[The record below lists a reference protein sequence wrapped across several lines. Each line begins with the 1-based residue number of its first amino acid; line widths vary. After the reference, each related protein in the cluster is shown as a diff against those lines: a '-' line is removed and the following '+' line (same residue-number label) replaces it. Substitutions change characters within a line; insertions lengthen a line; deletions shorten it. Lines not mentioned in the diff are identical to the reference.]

1 MPFIAF
7 TLDLHTLTITL
18 TLVIYLITLFA
29 IAYVYYV
36 INDMRIDMFH
46 VTCYLCAENTRLTR
60 RLERF
65 QRRAREGGRIKKI

>member
-1 MPFIAF
+1 MPFLAF

-29 IAYVYYV
+29 IAYAYYV
-36 INDMRIDMFH
+36 INDMRIEMFN

-65 QRRAREGGRIKKI
+65 QRRA

>member
-1 MPFIAF
+1 MPFLAF
-7 TLDLHTLTITL
+7 TLDLHTLTIPL

-29 IAYVYYV
+29 IAYAYYV
-36 INDMRIDMFH
+36 INDMRIEMFN